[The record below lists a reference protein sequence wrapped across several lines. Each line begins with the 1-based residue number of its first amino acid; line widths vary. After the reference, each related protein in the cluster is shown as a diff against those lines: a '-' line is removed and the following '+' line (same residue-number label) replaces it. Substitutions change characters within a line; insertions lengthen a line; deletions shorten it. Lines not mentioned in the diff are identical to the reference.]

1 MLRKH
6 GRPTL
11 NEAQNEVQRF
21 IEQRNKLSEQHLNK
35 WGRTDLLGKDF
46 QKLYAKNPAKALK
59 AATIVE
65 NQEKALKSIVKEN
78 LYSTTFSPS
87 LKPVHLL
94 RAVFLGVANSKRS
107 DIFTEIPLQTTDDI
121 LIYVQSTYA
130 STLRGATVGN
140 RTYENVAPYYA
151 GERYIVSLGNG
162 NGTEKT
168 FANNSINP
176 VPLVPFTIKIL
187 VNGGIVANDDGAGK
201 LVGTALSSGT
211 VDYASGSISV
221 TFGTAPATSASIVAE
236 FQWDSERSNNYTH
249 YGVVDLELVRT
260 RFNARPM
267 PLGYRISDMT
277 RLMLSTT
284 GIGDADEYLAM
295 AIAQEHAR
303 AKDYKAIIDA
313 KHIALSNSVE
323 TFDADFSIKG
333 ELSYKTHAQKLLFK
347 IGQISASIYDTVKR
361 GGVTH
366 IVAGAQATE
375 YMKLHDSW
383 KSVSG
388 DALTGVYQA
397 GELDGK
403 PVFTCPADNSLIATN
418 EVLLIYRNP
427 VELLDTSL
435 VYGVLTELD
444 ASLRY
449 PNFITEGNTCSV
461 EDRKI
466 IDTRFIRMLQITNL
480 TSGKW

>member
-1 MLRKH
+1 MRMKH
-6 GRPTL
+6 GRTTL
-11 NEAQNEVQRF
+11 NEAENEVLRF
-21 IEQRNKLSEQHLNK
+21 MEQKKRLSEQHLNK
-35 WGRTDLLGKDF
+35 WGRTDILGKEF
-46 QKLYAKNPAKALK
+46 QKLYAKNPTKALK
-59 AATIVE
+59 AATLVE
-65 NQEKALKSIVKEN
+65 NQERALKSIVKEN

-94 RAVFLGVANSKRS
+94 KAVFLGVANSKRG
-107 DIFTEIPLQTTDDI
+107 DIFTEIPLTTTDDI
-121 LIYVQSTYA
+121 LLYVQSSYGK
-130 STLRGATVGN
+130 SLRGANAGS
-140 RTYENVAPYYA
+140 RPYETVAPYYA
-151 GERYIVSLGNG
+151 GERYTVELGTGNG
-162 NGTEKT
+162 SITAFSKV
-168 FANNSINP
+168 SINP
-176 VPLVPFTIKIL
+176 VPLIPFTIKIL
-187 VNGGIVANDDGAGK
+187 VNGAIVATDDGAGN
-201 LVGTALSSGT
+201 LVGTSLSSGS
-211 VDYASGSISV
+211 VDYADGEISV
-221 TFGTAPATSASIVAE
+221 TFSTAPANNASIVAE
-236 FQWDSERSNNYTH
+236 FHWDSERSDNYIQ
-249 YGVVDLELVRT
+249 YGVVDLELVKT

-295 AIAQEHAR
+295 AVAQEHAR
-303 AKDYKAIIDA
+303 SKDYKAIIDA
-313 KHIALSNSVE
+313 KHIALSNSIE
-323 TFDADFSIKG
+323 TFDANFATEG
-333 ELSYKTHAQKLLFK
+333 EISYINHAQKLLFK
-347 IGQISASIYDTVKR
+347 IGQISASIYDSVKR

-466 IDTRFIRMLQITNL
+466 IDTRFIRMLRINNL
-480 TSGKW
+480 V